1 MGNDNKIDNDEEL
14 IRRAKAGDID
24 AFEKLTEKYESKIY
38 SLAMRILQNSHD
50 AEDVTQQTFLSVIE
64 NLKNFRGDS
73 SFYTWIMRIATYAAL
88 KIIRKRKGL
97 DTVSLE
103 QATEPMKDSDE
114 IPHPEYIADWKEN
127 PSDIV
132 NRNETMEAIEQA
144 LAELDESYR
153 LVFLLRDVESF
164 SVKETAEI
172 LGISEANVKVRL
184 LRARLQL
191 REKLTHLFGDPKT
204 VVKPHNHN

>member
-1 MGNDNKIDNDEEL
+1 MDKDKIIDNDKEL

-97 DTVSLE
+97 NTVSLE
-103 QATEPMKDSDE
+103 EATEPIKDSDE
-114 IPHPEYIADWKEN
+114 IPHPEYITDWKEN
-127 PSDIV
+127 PLDIV
-132 NRNETMEAIEQA
+132 NRNETLKIIEQA

-184 LRARLQL
+184 LRSRLQL

-204 VVKPHNHN
+204 VVKSHNHN